1 MVGPQYDLVGNPLG
15 AVRST
20 FERTAAAAAAESGER
35 DPVAAF
41 RGKDW
46 GACELFRSFLFEEDG
61 LDKVPVLNASNLGL
75 IKPNTLVRYRGMVQ
89 DMLGNEYYIGAFK
102 DGSTWRTNKFTD
114 FSPFSMP
121 HPCDS
126 HLWERHLFHCVPAP
140 GQNSWTLDSSSGPDV
155 RRMSGC
161 LATELREKR
170 KRDGDNDDMDVLEN
184 GHEESSSHCKKP
196 KEEDVHVSSSSTEM
210 AEGVSEMNGGDHHI
224 PGSSFSCLVKVY
236 DMPDSQVKLN
246 DVIEFI
252 GVYTFDPEL
261 AAPSDNPDD
270 IMLDLIEDVTVQLPP
285 SKVPRLH
292 CLVWRKL
299 SPHDFI
305 SRPPVVEVDNTKF
318 IVLNSG
324 VGLLV
329 SPAFYPLRLILF
341 FVLVMQPSPSILKGI
356 RQSLLSHLTMVL
368 GNDEL
373 AAQCLLL
380 HLLSRPQIHN
390 LPRWDW
396 APDGSEPMEFRRS
409 TRFEAVAAPALVHGL
424 GGKGWERRGRG
435 WVDVPRVCTALVTGV
450 LQLPQGSH
458 LTFDETLLQTGLLT
472 SKGVENTV
480 LLKNLMES
488 QKVDYDFEYYKLDMA
503 TDVQLLTLSEGK
515 SNILPSDLVVPF
527 RPSSV
532 PTISAGSEELES
544 WRWYL
549 ATVRSLPQSTEP
561 ETYQIIQDEMVNAMR
576 DDRSLGCSELSRW
589 LTMAQITA
597 SSFGEKSLSLEH
609 WQMVK
614 ELERLRKLRLQ

>member
-140 GQNSWTLDSSSGPDV
+140 GQNSWTLDSSPGPDV

-170 KRDGDNDDMDVLEN
+170 KRDGDNDDMDVSEN
-184 GHEESSSHCKKP
+184 GHEESSSQCKKP

-305 SRPPVVEVDNTKF
+305 SRPPVVE
-318 IVLNSG
+318 
-324 VGLLV
+324 
-329 SPAFYPLRLILF
+329 
-341 FVLVMQPSPSILKGI
+341 PSPSILKGI

-380 HLLSRPQIHN
+380 HLLSRLRN
-390 LPRWDW
+390 R
-396 APDGSEPMEFRRS
+396 
-409 TRFEAVAAPALVHGL
+409 
-424 GGKGWERRGRG
+424 
-435 WVDVPRVCTALVTGV
+435 VDVVTVGRLSLNFIGFNRESASIFGNQLCSLIQKLVPYSQAIPMSIEYLNTATLQPRKDNKSGRLVTGV

-458 LTFDETLLQTGLLT
+458 LTFDETFLQTGSLT
-472 SKGVENTV
+472 SKGVENTM

>member
-15 AVRST
+15 AVRAT
-20 FERTAAAAAAESGER
+20 FERAAAAAAESGGS

-46 GACELFRSFLFEEDG
+46 GASDLFRSFLFEDGG
-61 LDKVPVLNASNLGL
+61 LDRVPVLNASNIGL

-89 DMLGNEYYIGAFK
+89 DMLGTEFYIGAFK

-121 HPCDS
+121 HPCES

-140 GQNSWTLDSSSGPDV
+140 GQNVWTLESSKGPD
-155 RRMSGC
+155 MSMMAGC
-161 LATELREKR
+161 LATEQRDKR
-170 KRDGDNDDMDVLEN
+170 KRDRDEDAMDVSEN
-184 GHEESSSHCKKP
+184 DQGDSSSFNKKP
-196 KEEDVHVSSSSTEM
+196 KEDDVHASSSSAEM
-210 AEGVSEMNGGDHHI
+210 PASVPEMNGGDHHI
-224 PGSSFSCLVKVY
+224 PGSPFSCLVKVY
-236 DMPDSQVKLN
+236 DMPESQIKLN
-246 DVIEFI
+246 DVVEFI

-270 IMLDLIEDVTVQLPP
+270 IMLDLIEDVTAQLLP

-299 SPHDFI
+299 SSHDFI
-305 SRPPVVEVDNTKF
+305 SRPPVVE
-318 IVLNSG
+318 
-324 VGLLV
+324 
-329 SPAFYPLRLILF
+329 
-341 FVLVMQPSPSILKGI
+341 PSPSLLKGI
-356 RQSLLSHLTMVL
+356 RHSLLSHLTLVL
-368 GNDEL
+368 GNDEV

-380 HLLSRPQIHN
+380 HLLSRLRN
-390 LPRWDW
+390 
-396 APDGSEPMEFRRS
+396 
-409 TRFEAVAAPALVHGL
+409 
-424 GGKGWERRGRG
+424 K
-435 WVDVPRVCTALVTGV
+435 VDVVTVGRLSLNLTGFNRESASIFGNQLHKLIQRLVPYSQAIPLSIEYLNTATLQPRKDNKSGRLVTGV
-450 LQLPQGSH
+450 LQLPQGAH
-458 LTFDETLLQTGLLT
+458 LIFDETTLQTGSLNT
-472 SKGVENTV
+472 KGVENTV

-488 QKVDYDFEYYKLDMA
+488 QTVEYDFEYYKLEMA

-515 SNILPSDLVVPF
+515 SNILPSDLIVPF

-532 PTISAGSEELES
+532 PAVNAGSEELES

-561 ETYQIIQDEMVNAMR
+561 ETYQMIQNEMVSAMR

-589 LTMAQITA
+589 LTMAQIMA
-597 SSFGEKSLSLEH
+597 SSFGEKSLSMEH

-614 ELERLRKLRLQ
+614 ELERLRKERLQ

>member
-15 AVRST
+15 AVRAT
-20 FERTAAAAAAESGER
+20 FERTAAAATAESGGS

-126 HLWERHLFHCVPAP
+126 HLWERHLFHCLPAP
-140 GQNSWTLDSSSGPDV
+140 GQNSWTLESSPGPDV
-155 RRMSGC
+155 RRLSSY
-161 LATELREKR
+161 LAPELREKR
-170 KRDGDNDDMDVLEN
+170 KREGDNDDMDVSEN
-184 GHEESSSHCKKP
+184 GHEGSPLLCKKP
-196 KEEDVHVSSSSTEM
+196 KEDGVHVSSSSTEV
-210 AEGVSEMNGGDHHI
+210 ADGVPEMNGGDHHI

-246 DVIEFI
+246 DVIEFF

-261 AAPSDNPDD
+261 ATPSDNSDD

-305 SRPPVVEVDNTKF
+305 SRPPVVE
-318 IVLNSG
+318 
-324 VGLLV
+324 
-329 SPAFYPLRLILF
+329 LRN
-341 FVLVMQPSPSILKGI
+341 
-356 RQSLLSHLTMVL
+356 R
-368 GNDEL
+368 
-373 AAQCLLL
+373 
-380 HLLSRPQIHN
+380 
-390 LPRWDW
+390 
-396 APDGSEPMEFRRS
+396 
-409 TRFEAVAAPALVHGL
+409 
-424 GGKGWERRGRG
+424 
-435 WVDVPRVCTALVTGV
+435 VDVVTVGRLSLNFTGFNRESASIFGNQLYSLIQKLVPYSQAIPMSIEYLNTATLQPRKDNKSGRLVTGV

-458 LTFDETLLQTGLLT
+458 LTFDETLLQSGSLT
-472 SKGVENTV
+472 SKGVENTM

-532 PTISAGSEELES
+532 PTINEGSEELES

-561 ETYQIIQDEMVNAMR
+561 ETYQMIQDEMVSAMR

-589 LTMAQITA
+589 LTMAQIIA
-597 SSFGEKSLSLEH
+597 SSFAEKSLSLEH

-614 ELERLRKLRLQ
+614 ELERLRKQRLQ

>member
-15 AVRST
+15 AVRAT
-20 FERTAAAAAAESGER
+20 FERTAAAAAAESGGG

-46 GACELFRSFLFEEDG
+46 GVCELFRSFIFEEG
-61 LDKVPVLNASNLGL
+61 GIDKVPVLNASNLGL

-121 HPCDS
+121 HPCNS
-126 HLWERHLFHCVPAP
+126 HLWERHLFHCVPTP
-140 GQNSWTLDSSSGPDV
+140 GQNSWTLESSPGPDV
-155 RRMSGC
+155 RRMSNC
-161 LATELREKR
+161 MSTEVREKR
-170 KRDGDNDDMDVLEN
+170 KRDGEKSENDAMDVSEN
-184 GHEESSSHCKKP
+184 GHEESSSVCKKP
-196 KEEDVHVSSSSTEM
+196 KEDDVHVSSGSTEV
-210 AEGVSEMNGGDHHI
+210 AESVPEVNGGGRHI
-224 PGSSFSCLVKVY
+224 PGSPFSCLVKIY

-270 IMLDLIEDVTVQLPP
+270 IMLDLIEDVTVHLPP

-299 SPHDFI
+299 SSHDFI
-305 SRPPVVEVDNTKF
+305 SRPPVAE
-318 IVLNSG
+318 
-324 VGLLV
+324 
-329 SPAFYPLRLILF
+329 
-341 FVLVMQPSPSILKGI
+341 PSPTLLKGI
-356 RQSLLSHLTMVL
+356 RQSLLSHFTMVL

-380 HLLSRPQIHN
+380 HLLSRLRNRVDEVTVGRLSLNFTGFDRESASIFGNQLYSLIQKLVPYSQAIPMSIEYLN
-390 LPRWDW
+390 SATLQPRKDNK
-396 APDGSEPMEFRRS
+396 S
-409 TRFEAVAAPALVHGL
+409 
-424 GGKGWERRGRG
+424 GR
-435 WVDVPRVCTALVTGV
+435 LITGV

-458 LTFDETLLQTGLLT
+458 LTFDETLLQTGSLT
-472 SKGVENTV
+472 SKGVENTM

-488 QKVDYDFEYYKLDMA
+488 QKVDYDFEYYKLEMA

-532 PTISAGSEELES
+532 PAFNADAVELES

-549 ATVRSLPQSTEP
+549 ATVRSLPQSNDP
-561 ETYQIIQDEMVNAMR
+561 AIYQMIQDDMVSAMR

-589 LTMAQITA
+589 LTMAQIMA

-614 ELERLRKLRLQ
+614 ELERLRKERTQ

>member
-15 AVRST
+15 AVRAT
-20 FERTAAAAAAESGER
+20 FERTAAAAAADSGGS

-46 GACELFRSFLFEEDG
+46 GACELLRSFLFEEDG

-89 DMLGNEYYIGAFK
+89 DMLGNEYYIVAFK

-140 GQNSWTLDSSSGPDV
+140 GQNSWTLESSPGPDV
-155 RRMSGC
+155 RRMSSC

-170 KRDGDNDDMDVLEN
+170 KRDGDSDDMDVSEN
-184 GHEESSSHCKKP
+184 GHEESSSFCKKP
-196 KEEDVHVSSSSTEM
+196 KEDGDVHVSTSSTEVT
-210 AEGVSEMNGGDHHI
+210 ESVPEMNGGGHHM

-236 DMPDSQVKLN
+236 DMPDSQVMLN

-261 AAPSDNPDD
+261 VAPSDNPDG

-305 SRPPVVEVDNTKF
+305 SSSPVVE
-318 IVLNSG
+318 
-324 VGLLV
+324 
-329 SPAFYPLRLILF
+329 
-341 FVLVMQPSPSILKGI
+341 PSPSILKGI
-356 RQSLLSHLTMVL
+356 RQSLLSHLTLVL

-380 HLLSRPQIHN
+380 HLLSRLRN
-390 LPRWDW
+390 R
-396 APDGSEPMEFRRS
+396 
-409 TRFEAVAAPALVHGL
+409 
-424 GGKGWERRGRG
+424 
-435 WVDVPRVCTALVTGV
+435 VDVVTVGRLSLNFTGFNRESASIFGTQLYSLIQKLVPYSQAIPMSIDYLNTATLQPRKDNKSGRLVTGV

-458 LTFDETLLQTGLLT
+458 LTFDETFLQTGSLT
-472 SKGVENTV
+472 SKGVENTM

-549 ATVRSLPQSTEP
+549 ATARSLPQSTEP
-561 ETYQIIQDEMVNAMR
+561 ETYQMIQDEMVSAMR

-589 LTMAQITA
+589 LAMAQIMA

-614 ELERLRKLRLQ
+614 ELERLRKQRLQ